1 MKKGTEA
8 LRKKKG
14 TEGLKNKVDKFEML
28 APGSASGDTFSVFS
42 RATPNSVLENYFLTA
57 SQLKLSFS
65 ALLSVIVFLIGLVNP
80 VAIMAQA
87 ASKDSG
93 LEEALSGFDD
103 EAFADDDDVL
113 SGFDDD
119 GEENITEKETAS
131 ATEEENWKQ
140 ALLNFSGSVGISTS
154 YSYAKDAPTDKT
166 QADWSGLT
174 KLRPYFSLTW
184 DKKLGENWKTRISGK
199 AFYDLVYSMKDRET
213 FSDEVLNELEK
224 EVELRELYLEGSPFG
239 NLDIKLGK
247 QIVAWGVANTLR
259 VVDVLNPTD
268 SLEFGMTDL
277 EDVRLPIVMTKLDYY
292 LGDLKLEA
300 VVVHQIEFNKSAPF
314 GGDYNPSTQKL
325 TEVIPESSTENTEYG
340 LALIGTF
347 GGWDAS
353 LHWAQYFDDSSHF
366 KITKITIIPGVGVV
380 PTLEQRHSRLTMGG
394 ATLSIPSGN
403 FLWNAEAAKLQGM
416 EFALVTD
423 KTFSRTDA
431 LVGTEYSGW
440 SDTSLTLE
448 FGVQHLNDFDLKLEA
463 SPDSQLEDRIATTIS
478 FMQDYI
484 NQSLHL
490 SMFGM
495 MIGKS
500 GQDGGVNRMSL
511 EYDVMDAFSITG
523 GLMLYQTGD
532 NAYFESLNE
541 NDRLFFEARYSF

>member
-1 MKKGTEA
+1 
-8 LRKKKG
+8 
-14 TEGLKNKVDKFEML
+14 
-28 APGSASGDTFSVFS
+28 
-42 RATPNSVLENYFLTA
+42 
-57 SQLKLSFS
+57 
-65 ALLSVIVFLIGLVNP
+65 
-80 VAIMAQA
+80 
-87 ASKDSG
+87 
-93 LEEALSGFDD
+93 
-103 EAFADDDDVL
+103 
-113 SGFDDD
+113 
-119 GEENITEKETAS
+119 
-131 ATEEENWKQ
+131 
-140 ALLNFSGSVGISTS
+140 
-154 YSYAKDAPTDKT
+154 
-166 QADWSGLT
+166 
-174 KLRPYFSLTW
+174 
-184 DKKLGENWKTRISGK
+184 
-199 AFYDLVYSMKDRET
+199 
-213 FSDEVLNELEK
+213 
-224 EVELRELYLEGSPFG
+224 
-239 NLDIKLGK
+239 
-247 QIVAWGVANTLR
+247 
-259 VVDVLNPTD
+259 
-268 SLEFGMTDL
+268 
-277 EDVRLPIVMTKLDYY
+277 
-292 LGDLKLEA
+292 
-300 VVVHQIEFNKSAPF
+300 
-314 GGDYNPSTQKL
+314 
-325 TEVIPESSTENTEYG
+325 
-340 LALIGTF
+340 
-347 GGWDAS
+347 
-353 LHWAQYFDDSSHF
+353 
-366 KITKITIIPGVGVV
+366 
-380 PTLEQRHSRLTMGG
+380 MGG

-523 GLMLYQTGD
+523 GMMLYQTGD